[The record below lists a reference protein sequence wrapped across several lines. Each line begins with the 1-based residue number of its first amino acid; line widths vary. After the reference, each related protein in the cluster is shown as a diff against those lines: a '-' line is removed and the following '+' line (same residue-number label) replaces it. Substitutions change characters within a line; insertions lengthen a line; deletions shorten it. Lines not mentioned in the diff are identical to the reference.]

1 MTETDLQYGE
11 QFRVEPGTVLFSSGE
26 PLSQQPVYCIIAG
39 LVRLEIDTG
48 GGAMIPVYLLP
59 DSVFGAV
66 ETVLDCPRLARA
78 YCLENS
84 ILYRW
89 DREGFDIASSISWEL
104 AMHTIT
110 GMTQVLR
117 ILNAEFG
124 DRLSARDRQG

>member
-11 QFRVEPGTVLFSSGE
+11 RFRVDAGTDLFSPGE
-26 PLSQQPVYCIIAG
+26 PLSQQPIYCIIAG
-39 LVRLEIDTG
+39 LVRLEIDPGTG
-48 GGAMIPVYLLP
+48 PRIPVYLLP

-66 ETVLDCPRLARA
+66 ETLLDCPRLARA

-84 ILYRW
+84 ILYKW
-89 DREGFDIASSISWEL
+89 DREGFDIASSVSWEL

>member
-1 MTETDLQYGE
+1 MIETDLQYGE
-11 QFRVEPGTVLFSSGE
+11 KFRVDPGTVLYSPGE
-26 PLSQQPVYCIIAG
+26 ALSQQPIYCIIAG
-39 LVRLEIDTG
+39 LVRLEIYVRDNTRI
-48 GGAMIPVYLLP
+48 AVYLLP

-66 ETVLDCPRLARA
+66 EALLDCPRLARA

-110 GMTQVLR
+110 GMTQMLR
-117 ILNAEFG
+117 VLNAEFG
-124 DRLSARDRQG
+124 DRLSAQDQQG